1 MRIYKYYGK
10 EKEKQKLAKRK
21 RNIIKGDEKLVEGV
35 KTMCNLSELIEETGI
50 LEGKNRERI
59 RMQKLT
65 TLLLK
70 EGKQN
75 ELLKGLQDSDYLE
88 QLYVIYNIK

>member
-1 MRIYKYYGK
+1 
-10 EKEKQKLAKRK
+10 
-21 RNIIKGDEKLVEGV
+21 
-35 KTMCNLSELIEETGI
+35 MCNLSELIEEKGKATGI

-88 QLYVIYNIK
+88 QLYVIYDIK